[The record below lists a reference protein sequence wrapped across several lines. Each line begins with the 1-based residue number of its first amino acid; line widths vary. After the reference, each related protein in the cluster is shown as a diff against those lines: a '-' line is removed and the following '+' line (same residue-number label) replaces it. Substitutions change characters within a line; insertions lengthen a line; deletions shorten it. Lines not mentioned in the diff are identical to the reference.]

1 MLLKGGFVGLALFCG
16 VLVSWALFV
25 RRHWALIQ
33 GPPRAL
39 AVASLAGLVASVP
52 NLLIGAPVVEL
63 RTMLVMGLLLA
74 LPLVAIRVARAQLA
88 EGLVPALA
96 TAPVRGMRAARLR
109 PRGALWQ

>member
-1 MLLKGGFVGLALFCG
+1 
-16 VLVSWALFV
+16 
-25 RRHWALIQ
+25 
-33 GPPRAL
+33 
-39 AVASLAGLVASVP
+39 
-52 NLLIGAPVVEL
+52 VEL